1 VALNRGHPLTFFR
14 NLFYRERLLEGPT
27 SRPKKSRQ
35 KLRKSAINPELAR
48 WIFGYDQDAR
58 VIEPAILRDVIARRA
73 NGICA
78 NYKVDSG
85 WAAPNP
91 ESAPFPSCYMEE
103 GEYFILATSWSALE
117 GRRGS
122 DLSPKV
128 RKVMEKLMN
137 VLGHS
142 RAEQTGAGS
151 GDSLTGCSR
160 NRS

>member
-1 VALNRGHPLTFFR
+1 
-14 NLFYRERLLEGPT
+14 
-27 SRPKKSRQ
+27 
-35 KLRKSAINPELAR
+35 
-48 WIFGYDQDAR
+48 
-58 VIEPAILRDVIARRA
+58 
-73 NGICA
+73 
-78 NYKVDSG
+78 
-85 WAAPNP
+85 
-91 ESAPFPSCYMEE
+91 MEE

-142 RAEQTGAGS
+142 RAERTGAGS